1 MIDFQYRAHKGKD
14 NEINVLLRN
23 LIKVKCIVQGFSIDM
38 LIYPNLC
45 VYAYRLLVFSE
56 KVCEYKTVLSH
67 EKVFHVPR
75 QMYYYTHVKAI
86 TITFTDT
93 E

>member
-1 MIDFQYRAHKGKD
+1 MYRTRVFHCYADLSESVGMHIDFY
-14 NEINVLLRN
+14 
-23 LIKVKCIVQGFSIDM
+23 F
-38 LIYPNLC
+38 
-45 VYAYRLLVFSE
+45 FSE

-75 QMYYYTHVKAI
+75 QLYYYTHVKVI

-93 E
+93 